1 MGRRLIKQVY
11 HEWDME
17 RMGRLLD
24 KILGKKEMPVSSAV
38 ETVGA
43 KPYTTGWDGSM
54 YRQVLVRSVIERF
67 AVACSKLK
75 PEIQGSARPRV
86 RRAIET
92 SPNQFQ
98 TWPQFLYRCATFYM
112 NNTTVCVVPTYR
124 PGTDIQI
131 GFYPVP
137 LSMAEVVEHRG
148 EYWLRWTTH
157 SGEQGA
163 IELQKVAIVTRFQYM
178 SDWFGDGN
186 ILASTLSMLKAQEDA
201 QKQSINDS
209 AQLRFIGQVQGQVRE
224 EDMAKKRDRFA
235 KDNLSDDNDTPLMLY
250 DNTFVSID
258 QLKSQNWTIPSEEM
272 ERIENNVFDY
282 FGINRRI
289 LQNAYDENA
298 WDAFYEGCI
307 EPFALALGESL
318 SQATFTMRERPAN
331 RIMFSSNRLEYAAAS
346 SKRNINKDMTDRGIM
361 TINEGREILQLP
373 PIEGGDIFILR
384 GEYKVGHTF
393 EEIFQA
399 QQAAAA
405 AKSAGRQQNSDED
418 RDGMDG
424 DNIRPD
430 SDGYGSPGDT
440 DTGDVTSTNQDRW
453 SENSA

>member
-1 MGRRLIKQVY
+1 MGN
-11 HEWDME
+11 
-17 RMGRLLD
+17 MGKLLD
-24 KILGKKEMPVSSAV
+24 KLLGKEPEALGPTAV
-38 ETVGA
+38 ETVGSRPFTA
-43 KPYTTGWDGSM
+43 AWSGSM

-67 AVACSKLK
+67 AIACSKIK
-75 PEIQGSARPRV
+75 PEIKGNARPRI

-98 TWPQFLYRCATFYM
+98 TWPLFLYRCATLYM
-112 NNTTVCVVPTYR
+112 NNTTVCVVPVYN
-124 PGTDIQI
+124 PGTQVQT

-137 LSMAEVVEHRG
+137 LAHAEVVDYNG
-148 EYWLRWTTH
+148 EFWLRWKTLDGDTR
-157 SGEQGA
+157 A
-163 IELQKVAIVTRFQYM
+163 VELSRVAVVTRFQYV

-186 ILASTLSMLKAQEDA
+186 ILANTLSMLKAQEEA

-209 AQLRFIGQVQGQVRE
+209 AQLRFIGQLNGNVRE
-224 EDMAKKRDRFA
+224 EDQEKKRDRFA
-235 KDNLSDDNDTPLMLY
+235 KQNLSDENETPLMVY
-250 DNTFVSID
+250 DNTFISIE
-258 QLKSQNWTIPSEEM
+258 QLRAQNWTIPSEEM
-272 ERIENNVFDY
+272 DRIENNVFDY

-289 LQNAYDENA
+289 LQNSYDENV

-307 EPFALALGESL
+307 EPFMLMLGEAL
-318 SQATFTMRERPAN
+318 TKATFTMRERPAN
-331 RIMFSSNRLEYAAAS
+331 RIMFSANRLEYAAAS

-373 PIEGGDIFILR
+373 PIDGGDIFILR

-405 AKSAGRQQNSDED
+405 AKAASAGRISNSDED
-418 RDGMDG
+418 RDALEG
-424 DNIRPD
+424 DNIRGD

-453 SENSA
+453 SENAS

>member
-1 MGRRLIKQVY
+1 MVKI
-11 HEWDME
+11 
-17 RMGRLLD
+17 LD
-24 KILGKKEMPVSSAV
+24 KILGKTPEPIGTAV
-38 ETVGA
+38 ETVGTR
-43 KPYTTGWDGSM
+43 PFTTGWSGSM
-54 YRQVLVRSVIERF
+54 YQQVLVRSVIERF

-86 RRAIET
+86 RRAVET
-92 SPNQFQ
+92 SPNEFQ
-98 TWPQFLYRCATFYM
+98 TWPQFLYRCATLYM
-112 NNTTVCVVPTYR
+112 NNTTVCVVPEYK
-124 PGTDIQI
+124 PGTQVQI
-131 GFYPVP
+131 GYYPIP
-137 LSMAEVVEHRG
+137 LAQAEVVDHGG
-148 EYWLRWTTH
+148 EYWLRWT
-157 SGEQGA
+157 SLDGDVRA
-163 IELQKVAIVTRFQYM
+163 IELAKVAVVTRFQYV

-186 ILASTLSMLKAQEDA
+186 ILANTLSMLKAQEDA
-201 QKQSINDS
+201 QKQSLNDS
-209 AQLRFIGQVQGQVRE
+209 AQIRFIGQLNGQVRE

-235 KDNLSDDNDTPLMLY
+235 EANLGVSNETPLMVY
-250 DNTFVSID
+250 DNTFASIE
-258 QLKSQNWTIPSEEM
+258 QLKAQNWTIPSEEM

-307 EPFALALGESL
+307 EPFALALGEAMT
-318 SQATFTMRERPAN
+318 QATFTMRERPAN

-373 PIEGGDIFILR
+373 PIDGGDIFILR

-399 QQAAAA
+399 QQAANA
-405 AKSAGRQQNSDED
+405 AKSAGRVASPDED
-418 RDGMDG
+418 RDGVDG
-424 DNIRPD
+424 DTIRGD

-453 SENSA
+453 SENAS

>member
-1 MGRRLIKQVY
+1 MGKI
-11 HEWDME
+11 
-17 RMGRLLD
+17 LD
-24 KILGKKEMPVSSAV
+24 KLLGRETQRPIATY
-38 ETVGA
+38 ETVGSR
-43 KPYTTGWDGSM
+43 PYTMGWNGSM
-54 YRQVLVRSVIERF
+54 YQQVLVRSVIERF

-75 PEIQGSARPRV
+75 PEIQGSARPRIK
-86 RRAIET
+86 RAIET

-98 TWPQFLYRCATFYM
+98 TWPQFLYRCATLYM
-112 NNTTVCVVPTYR
+112 NNTTVCVVPVYKQ
-124 PGTDIQI
+124 GSSVQC

-137 LSMAEVVEHRG
+137 LSEAEVVEYKG
-148 EYWLRWTTH
+148 EYWLRWSTRD
-157 SGEQGA
+157 GDRRA
-163 IELQKVAIVTRFQYM
+163 IELKKVAIVTRFQYV

-186 ILASTLSMLKAQEDA
+186 ILANTLSMLKAQEDA
-201 QKQSINDS
+201 QKQSINDT
-209 AQLRFIGQVQGQVRE
+209 AQVRFIGQLNGQVRE
-224 EDMAKKRDRFA
+224 EDMRKKRDRFA
-235 KDNLSDDNDTPLMLY
+235 QDNLSGDNGTPLMVY
-250 DNTFVSID
+250 DNTFASIE
-258 QLKSQNWTIPSEEM
+258 QLKAQNWTIPTDEM

-307 EPFALALGESL
+307 EPFALALGEAM

-361 TINEGREILQLP
+361 TLNEAREILQLP
-373 PIEGGDIFILR
+373 PIDGGDVFILR
-384 GEYKVGHTF
+384 GEYKVGHDF
-393 EEIFQA
+393 EEIFKA

-405 AKSAGRQQNSDED
+405 ARNSGGRVSSPDED
-418 RDGMDG
+418 RDGKDG
-424 DNIRPD
+424 DNIRGD

-453 SENSA
+453 SENAS

>member
-1 MGRRLIKQVY
+1 MGKI
-11 HEWDME
+11 
-17 RMGRLLD
+17 LD
-24 KILGKKEMPVSSAV
+24 KLLGRDTQRPISTY
-38 ETVGA
+38 ETVGSR
-43 KPYTTGWDGSM
+43 PYTVGWNGSM
-54 YRQVLVRSVIERF
+54 YQQVLVRSVIERF
-67 AVACSKLK
+67 AIACSKLK

-98 TWPQFLYRCATFYM
+98 TWPQFLYRCATLYM
-112 NNTTVCVVPTYR
+112 NNTTVCVVPVYKQ
-124 PGTDIQI
+124 GSSVQS

-137 LSMAEVVEHRG
+137 LSEAEVVDHGG
-148 EYWLRWTTH
+148 EYWLRWSTRD
-157 SGEQGA
+157 GDRRA
-163 IELQKVAIVTRFQYM
+163 IELKKVAIVTRFQYV

-186 ILASTLSMLKAQEDA
+186 ILANTLSMLKAQEDA
-201 QKQSINDS
+201 QKQSINDT
-209 AQLRFIGQVQGQVRE
+209 AQVRFIGQLNGQVRE
-224 EDMAKKRDRFA
+224 EDMRKKRDRFA
-235 KDNLSDDNDTPLMLY
+235 KDNLSGENDTPLMVY
-250 DNTFVSID
+250 DNTFASIE
-258 QLKSQNWTIPSEEM
+258 QLKAQNWTIPSDEM

-289 LQNAYDENA
+289 LQNNYDENA

-307 EPFALALGESL
+307 EPFALALGEAM

-373 PIEGGDIFILR
+373 PIDGGDIFILR

-405 AKSAGRQQNSDED
+405 SRDSGGRVSSPDED
-418 RDGMDG
+418 RDGKDG
-424 DNIRPD
+424 DTIRGD

-453 SENSA
+453 SENAS